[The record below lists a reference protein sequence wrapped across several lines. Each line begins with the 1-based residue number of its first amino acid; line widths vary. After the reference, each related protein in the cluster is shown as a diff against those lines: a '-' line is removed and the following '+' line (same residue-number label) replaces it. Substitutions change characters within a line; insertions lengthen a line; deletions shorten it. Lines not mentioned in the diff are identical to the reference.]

1 MPLSSTALVESE
13 VQLHVAPF
21 QPSPYESSIESVKHE
36 HDTGPGEGAG
46 VVGTAVVGIGVG
58 SALTEGELVGTW
70 VGAGLGL

>member
-1 MPLSSTALVESE
+1 M
-13 VQLHVAPF
+13 
-21 QPSPYESSIESVKHE
+21 ESVKHE
-36 HDTGPGEGAG
+36 HVTGSGEGAG